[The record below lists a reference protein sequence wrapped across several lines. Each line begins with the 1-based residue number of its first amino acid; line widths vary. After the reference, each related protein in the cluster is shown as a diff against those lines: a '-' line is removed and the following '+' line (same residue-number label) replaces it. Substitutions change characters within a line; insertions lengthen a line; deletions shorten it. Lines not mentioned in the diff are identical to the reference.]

1 MGTIFF
7 WATFFIVSGW
17 VLKRW
22 YFPSD
27 TALVK
32 RLRIVAVLIEV
43 ATACTFFF
51 PWLPLSRGG
60 SFGWELV
67 IQGKNMGMVF
77 LATLLVVA
85 LVAFLG
91 FQRSMFL
98 KAGAVAHSIATVT
111 LFVVMT
117 QIMPGTV
124 ALTF

>member
-1 MGTIFF
+1 
-7 WATFFIVSGW
+7 
-17 VLKRW
+17 
-22 YFPSD
+22 
-27 TALVK
+27 
-32 RLRIVAVLIEV
+32 
-43 ATACTFFF
+43 
-51 PWLPLSRGG
+51 
-60 SFGWELV
+60 
-67 IQGKNMGMVF
+67 MGMVF

-124 ALTF
+124 ALTFRDIAPIIAALLSLTNTVVVLLLWHQLQKRDKLNA